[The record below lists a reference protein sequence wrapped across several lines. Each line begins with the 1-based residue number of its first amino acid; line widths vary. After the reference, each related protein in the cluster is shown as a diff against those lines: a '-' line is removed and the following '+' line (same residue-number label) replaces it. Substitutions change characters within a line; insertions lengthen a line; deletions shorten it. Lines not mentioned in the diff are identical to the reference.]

1 MPEAGAVGIT
11 KLGEYALGLG
21 AAGGLDR
28 GIQFCASPGWLDQ
41 GRATVVGIGSPLH
54 ESLGFQTVDDLGRRT
69 GRDVQ
74 VYGKLGEPGP
84 FVTG

>member
-1 MPEAGAVGIT
+1 MPEAGAVGLT
-11 KLGEYALGLG
+11 ELSEYALGFG

-41 GRATVVGIGSPLH
+41 GRATVVRIGSPLH

-84 FVTG
+84 FVTR